1 MNRCERTNTGLNE
14 TIRAFLERHHLLD
27 GNPPGWEIRQSE
39 TGGFGVFVTRNFDVG
54 EVVFKDFPVIIGP
67 RCILNCPKICVCCFS
82 KENLRLCTSG
92 CGLEVCSQVCQ
103 DSSSHHRECKT
114 VRQYLEHNEN
124 FMEQFNRELF
134 ENLTPIRSLF
144 LDEIDK
150 KVVSCLIAHDRD
162 DHGREIDTLKE
173 KLGFKFKELDEQF
186 LKFVCCVLDANAFE
200 VALGNERS
208 QSSVRGLYPL
218 SSLANHSCV
227 PNISHVFNSRHE
239 MVVKAAVF
247 IPKHSEL
254 FHCYTRLIWGS
265 TIRLFHLYKTK
276 HFVCKCLRCKDPTE
290 FGTFMNSIMC
300 KSCGGPVCLVDPYKA
315 YANWQCQYCKNVI
328 TGQEIGP
335 ITTLLGSI
343 LKGVESSDFPFM
355 YNLLNGKLKSV
366 VPQYNQVAV
375 ELKWKIVWVLGHKP
389 GYTWSELT
397 LDQLKIKED
406 ICIDLLNL
414 LEKLQCGQ
422 CKMRGLLLYEMFC
435 CKREGINRLN
445 GTKHIVDPHKLS
457 ALLHEAIRI
466 LEHDVTAPQ
475 EIKDYLSSTSGRNLR
490 LRDCD

>member
-1 MNRCERTNTGLNE
+1 MRRCERTNTGLNE
-14 TIRAFLERHHLLD
+14 TIKAFLKRHHLLD
-27 GNPPGWEIRQSE
+27 GNSPGWEIRQSD
-39 TGGFGVFVTRNFDVG
+39 TGGFGVFATRDFDVG

-67 RCILNCPKICVCCFS
+67 RCIQKCPRICVCCFS
-82 KENLRLCTSG
+82 KENLRICTSG
-92 CGLEVCSQVCQ
+92 CGLELCSQSCQ
-103 DSSSHHRECKT
+103 NSSSHHRECKT
-114 VRQYLEHNEN
+114 VRKYLELNAN
-124 FMEQFNRELF
+124 FLEQFNQELF

-150 KVVSCLIAHDRD
+150 EVVSCLIAHDRD

-173 KLGFKFKELDEQF
+173 KLGFKFNELDEQF
-186 LKFVCCVLDANAFE
+186 LKFVCCVMDANAFE
-200 VALGNERS
+200 VALGNERC

-227 PNISHVFNSRHE
+227 PNISHVFNSKHE

-247 IPKHSEL
+247 IPKNSEL

-265 TIRLFHLYKTK
+265 TIRLFHLHKTK
-276 HFVCKCLRCKDPTE
+276 HFVCKCPRCKDPTE
-290 FGTFMNSIMC
+290 FGTFVNSILC
-300 KSCGGPVCLVDPYKA
+300 KLCGGPVCPVNPYKA
-315 YANWQCQYCKNVI
+315 YANWQCQHCKNI
-328 TGQEIGP
+328 TTGLEIEP

-422 CKMRGLLLYEMFC
+422 CKMRGLLLYELFC

-445 GTKHIVDPHKLS
+445 GTKYVVDPHKLS
-457 ALLHEAIRI
+457 ALLHEAIKI

-475 EIKDYLSSTSGRNLR
+475 EIKNCSSSTNGWNLR
-490 LRDCD
+490 LRDWD